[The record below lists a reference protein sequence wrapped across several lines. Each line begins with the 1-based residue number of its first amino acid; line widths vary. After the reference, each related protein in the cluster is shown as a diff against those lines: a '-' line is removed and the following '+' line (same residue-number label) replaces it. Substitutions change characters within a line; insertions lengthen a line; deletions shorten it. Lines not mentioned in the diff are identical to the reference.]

1 MDERRRIPRR
11 YLIIYSRVF
20 DQTLGKLLG
29 YLSDLS
35 ESGAMIISEE
45 ALAVDSVIPLRLDLP
60 DPKVFQTHNLMIT
73 ARVAHCVADISPDFF
88 DIGLEFLEVTPEK
101 RNILQKMMEV
111 YEFRRENEYQAY
123 DEY

>member
-45 ALAVDSVIPLRLDLP
+45 ALAVDSVIPLRFDLP

-73 ARVAHCVADISPDFF
+73 ARVAHCVTDISPDFF
-88 DIGLEFLEVTPEK
+88 DIGLEFLEVTPER
-101 RNILQKMMEV
+101 RNVLQKMMEV
-111 YEFRRENEYQAY
+111 YEFRRENEYQTY

>member
-1 MDERRRIPRR
+1 MDERRRIPRK

-35 ESGAMIISEE
+35 GKGAMII
-45 ALAVDSVIPLRLDLP
+45 ADDPLDVGAILLLRFDLP
-60 DPKVFQTHNLMIT
+60 DPKIFHTHSLMLKG
-73 ARVAHCVADISPDFF
+73 RVAHCVTDISPDFY

-101 RNILQKMMEV
+101 RIIIEKMMEV
-111 YEFRRENEYQAY
+111 YEFHRENEIQGL
-123 DEY
+123 

>member
-1 MDERRRIPRR
+1 MDDRRRIPRR

-45 ALAVDSVIPLRLDLP
+45 PMTVDSVVPLRFDLP
-60 DPKVFQTHNLMIT
+60 DPKIFQTHNLMIT
-73 ARVAHCVADISPDFF
+73 ARVAHCVTDISPDFY
-88 DIGLEFLEVTPEK
+88 DIGLEFLEVTQEK
-101 RNILQKMMEV
+101 KNVLLKMMDV
-111 YEFRRENEYQAY
+111 YEFRRDQEYQAY
-123 DEY
+123 EGL